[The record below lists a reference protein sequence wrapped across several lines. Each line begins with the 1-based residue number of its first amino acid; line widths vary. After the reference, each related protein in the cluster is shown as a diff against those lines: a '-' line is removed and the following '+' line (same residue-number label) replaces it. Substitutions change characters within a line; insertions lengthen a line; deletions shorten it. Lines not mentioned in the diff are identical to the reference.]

1 MRRTR
6 EQNTPRRGL
15 GHGLGPPGAVVLEQ
29 AALDVDTP
37 EGGRRR
43 ILHPVSL
50 RLTEQVVAVVG
61 ANGSGKSTLLRMIAG
76 LVEPSEGAVHFESTA
91 HPVHSV
97 HSGGTSGPAGGG
109 RLPSRPRC
117 GFIFANPQAQI
128 IMPVVGEDIEFSL
141 RGTITDRRSR
151 SRRAR
156 EILASLDLEHRAD
169 SSVYELSSGE
179 RQKVALAGVL
189 ATEPE
194 LVVADEPTTLLD
206 LRNAA
211 EFQRRL
217 LSLPQADPPVPL
229 ILATHDL
236 GFAARADRVLVFD
249 DGRMVDDS
257 AEDGSPETA
266 ISRYRR
272 LALG

>member
-1 MRRTR
+1 MRRTHDHGAPDS
-6 EQNTPRRGL
+6 EGGAPR
-15 GHGLGPPGAVVLEQ
+15 AVILQE
-29 AALDVDTP
+29 AAVDVDTP
-37 EGGRRR
+37 EGDRRR

-50 RLTEQVVAVVG
+50 RLTERVTAVVG
-61 ANGSGKSTLLRMIAG
+61 ANGSGKSTLLRLIAG
-76 LVEPSEGAVHFESTA
+76 LVEPSEGTLRFE
-91 HPVHSV
+91 HD
-97 HSGGTSGPAGGG
+97 GPSAD
-109 RLPSRPRC
+109 RPRR

-141 RGTITDRRSR
+141 RHRIRDRYARKER
-151 SRRAR
+151 VR
-156 EILASLDLEHRAD
+156 EILESLELGHRED

-194 LVVADEPTTLLD
+194 LVIADEPTTLLD

-217 LSLPQADPPVPL
+217 LGLAQGEPSVPL

-236 GFAARADRVLVFD
+236 DFAARADRVLVFD
-249 DGRMVDDS
+249 EGRVVDDS
-257 AEDGSPETA
+257 ADDGDPQAT
-266 ISRYRR
+266 ISGYRR
-272 LALG
+272 MALD